1 MATELKE
8 ATVKVVL
15 STKDAVAQAEGFAK
29 EEAEARSRGT
39 EAGKGGGAAGSS
51 NRGATSPGRGA
62 GGGDRGDGGR
72 LPIGPG
78 AWWDAGK
85 AAWNGSLTSHVA
97 SMRGNLPVLGPI
109 HQGADFAA
117 EYGAPGARALERFLG
132 PANPL
137 TATITSLEKGL
148 AEVRSWRDQTRAKL
162 EALDGAIDQT
172 KAAVLTQA
180 KLWHG
185 EVDPVVTQQFALR
198 AYRVQEALATGRAH
212 RKLAEQMA
220 AAEALGF
227 LGDRLFDALSDST
240 RLSAGR

>member
-15 STKDAVAQAEGFAK
+15 STKDAVAQAEGFSK
-29 EEAEARSRGT
+29 QEAEARARGT
-39 EAGKGGGAAGSS
+39 EAGKGAAAG
-51 NRGATSPGRGA
+51 NRGGSSPGRGA

-72 LPIGPG
+72 IPLGPG
-78 AWWDAGK
+78 AWWDAGT
-85 AAWNGSLTSHVA
+85 AAWNGSLTSHLGG
-97 SMRGNLPVLGPI
+97 MRDKIPILGPML
-109 HQGADFAA
+109 QGADFVA
-117 EYGAPGARALERFLG
+117 EYGAPGARGLERFLG

-137 TATITSLEKGL
+137 TATIASLEKGL
-148 AEVRSWRDQTRAKL
+148 AEVREWRDMARAKL
-162 EALDGAIDQT
+162 EALDGAVDQT

-185 EVDPVVTQQFALR
+185 EVDQVVTHQFAGR

-220 AAEALGF
+220 AAEALGL
-227 LGDRLFDALSDST
+227 LGDRLFDALSGST